1 MNKKFS
7 NRIKM
12 SLSLSKQQKKLFK
25 YLFLEA
31 KKVYEE
37 DKNIIE
43 FKLEIKKIFRYLN
56 VRYNIIEILAIK
68 H

>member
-1 MNKKFS
+1 
-7 NRIKM
+7 M

-43 FKLEIKKIFRYLN
+43 FKIEIKKIFRYLN